1 MATILPSHALVAL
14 APTLTSDLAYRLL
27 VQSVV
32 DYALYLLTPE
42 GIVANWNVGAE
53 RAKGYTTDEIIGRHF
68 SVFYLPDDRAASL
81 PARNLATARRI
92 GSYRGEGWRLRK
104 DGSRFWAHVVIDPVH
119 AEDGSLLGFAK
130 ITRDLTEQRIQSE
143 QLRYASRHD
152 GLTGLPNR
160 EQLIERLR
168 DELESGQRHH
178 VAVIEIDLD
187 RFKDINDS
195 HGHAAGDRTLREL
208 ARRTAASL
216 LEGELLARTGSDE
229 FIALKRYGD
238 PAELDDFVQRLQKG
252 LTAPLPLGQLT
263 VSINARLGVASF
275 PQDAPDLDKLLD
287 NASLA
292 LRRAKQDGLGGH
304 AVCRHYEVAMDEQVR
319 TRRSLLRDLHDGL
332 GREEFHLV
340 FQGQHDSRGR
350 HAVGYEALL
359 RWQHP
364 KRGLVPPNE
373 FIMLAEAS
381 GAILEIGT
389 WVLREACAQ
398 AMRWREPLRVAVNI
412 SPLQLADTRFEGQ
425 VLDILAHTG
434 LPPSR
439 LELEITETALFD
451 GHTDSL
457 AQLHRLQGM
466 GVHIALDDFG
476 IGYSS
481 LGVLHLFAFDK
492 LKIDRSFVTGL
503 ETNPQAQAFVH
514 AILAMAQSLS
524 LPVLAEGVETEAQLA
539 ALVQAGCD
547 QVQGFM
553 FGRPDTAERLGLTR
567 H

>member
-1 MATILPSHALVAL
+1 MAPNPSPSALAAL
-14 APTLTSDLAYRLL
+14 APKLTSDLAYRLL

-42 GIVANWNVGAE
+42 GIVVNWNAGAE
-53 RAKGYTTDEIIGRHF
+53 RAKGYTADEIVGCHF
-68 SVFYLPDDRAASL
+68 SVFYLPDDRAAGL
-81 PARNLATARRI
+81 PARNLATARRV

-104 DGSRFWAHVVIDPVH
+104 DGNRFWAHVVIDPVL

-130 ITRDLTEQRIQSE
+130 ITRDLTEQRIQAD

-160 EQLIERLR
+160 EHLIERLR
-168 DELESGQRHH
+168 DELASSPRRR

-187 RFKDINDS
+187 RFKDVNDA
-195 HGHAAGDRTLREL
+195 HGHAAGDETLREL
-208 ARRTAASL
+208 ARRTSATL
-216 LEGELLARTGSDE
+216 IEGEFLARTGSDE
-229 FIALKRYGD
+229 FVAVKRYGD
-238 PAELDDFVQRLQKG
+238 EAELDDFVQRLQNG
-252 LTAPLPLGQLT
+252 LTAPLPLSQLT
-263 VSINARLGVASF
+263 VTINARLGVACF

-292 LRRAKQDGLGGH
+292 LRRAKQDGFGHH

-319 TRRSLLRDLHDGL
+319 VHRSLLRDLHEGL
-332 GREEFHLV
+332 GRDEFFLV
-340 FQGQHDSRGR
+340 FQGQHDSRRR

-364 KRGLVPPNE
+364 RRGLVPPND
-373 FIMLAEAS
+373 FIPLAESS
-381 GAILEIGT
+381 GAIQEIGA
-389 WVLREACAQ
+389 WVLHEACVQ

-412 SPLQLADTRFEGQ
+412 SPLQLADTRFEAQ
-425 VLDILAHTG
+425 VLDTLARTG
-434 LPPSR
+434 LPPRR
-439 LELEITETALFD
+439 LELEITETALID
-451 GHTDSL
+451 GRCDSL
-457 AQLHRLQGM
+457 AALRRLQEL

-481 LGVLHLFAFDK
+481 LGVLHLFAFNK
-492 LKIDRSFVTGL
+492 LKVDRSFVTGL
-503 ETNPQAQAFVH
+503 EANPQAQAFVH

-524 LPVLAEGVETEAQLA
+524 LPVLAEGVETDAQLD

-547 QVQGFM
+547 QLQGFM
-553 FGRPDTAERLGLTR
+553 FGRPGTAEQLGLTR
-567 H
+567 P